1 MEVQLGMTDLPP
13 GRSGRSAPDVARDVA
28 QRASVIMIE
37 RFRALERGTPIA
49 KTAKG
54 RGNYVTDTD
63 LAAEFAALDLLRD
76 EYPEFGVLS
85 EETAA
90 AVEDWRRG
98 WLWVVDPLDGTG
110 NFARGIPTFAFNIA
124 LCHEG
129 EPVLGLTHQPVTGA
143 EFFAQKGG
151 GLFVNGERATVSLV
165 TQLSECLMGI
175 GLGYEY
181 GRAKMMLE
189 LLTELWPG
197 VMTIQN
203 IGTAALGLAYAAS
216 SRFDVYV
223 HSFLYPWD
231 MAAGIVQVREGGGL
245 VLDRQGGPITIYS
258 EGIIAGAPGP
268 VREFAE
274 RTKGKAWR

>member
-1 MEVQLGMTDLPP
+1 VELPVSK
-13 GRSGRSAPDVARDVA
+13 SGRSAAEVAREAA
-28 QRASVIMIE
+28 QRASVIMLE

-54 RGNYVTDTD
+54 RGNYVTETD
-63 LAAEFAALDLLRD
+63 LAAEEAVLTLLRD
-76 EYPEFGVLS
+76 EYPDFAVLS
-85 EETAA
+85 EETSA
-90 AVEDWRRG
+90 AVEHWDRG

-110 NFARGIPTFAFNIA
+110 NFARGIPTFAVNIA
-124 LCHEG
+124 LCQDG

-143 EFFAQKGG
+143 EFFASKGE
-151 GLFVNGERATVSLV
+151 GLFVNGERASVSPAKE
-165 TQLSECLMGI
+165 LSECLMGI

-189 LLTELWPG
+189 LLTDLWPG

-216 SRFDVYV
+216 GRFDVYV

-258 EGIIAGAPGP
+258 EGIVAGAPGP
-268 VREFAE
+268 AQEFAE